1 LTGSWS
7 GSSLR
12 HRPLAAWVVAL
23 LVFVLAC
30 GGPLPSNAPTSRSP
44 GTSPASSTTSGLHD
58 YYWWFEIHWTAEQR
72 PGAMP
77 DVAWEPI
84 TSATL
89 AMGRLD
95 GESIGEIV
103 RTFPDPKPFVSFRS
117 LEPFARRIDRDGVA
131 FGYFDGGRSRVELVD
146 AESGESE
153 VLFESKRPVHNAVV
167 SRDRSTLYAVLLD
180 TLARTEAGVWAFDL
194 ATGDSEGQMLLPAS
208 RFDPEKG
215 GLIEELYLTPDGSSL
230 VVRDCYR
237 ECRVRVVDLTNGTVR
252 TVAQKLPAGTS
263 AYGLTNQDI
272 VFDANCELPCPL
284 LALDL
289 GTGQQSPVGWE
300 CSTATIVD
308 SNEGPL
314 VVSDG
319 HTDSCRGGLRV
330 VVSLMDGVT
339 VPVPVFKTDVADAA
353 LVRLGDQFDALLPE
367 GTFLVAVGS
376 TPVGEQPRGFPL
388 LIDAISGSK
397 IPLEELRS
405 K

>member
-1 LTGSWS
+1 MN
-7 GSSLR
+7 LR
-12 HRPLAAWVVAL
+12 HRTVLAARAVAL
-23 LVFVLAC
+23 LVALVAC
-30 GGPLPSNAPTSRSP
+30 AGPLPASAPTSRSP
-44 GTSPASSTTSGLHD
+44 GPSPASSTTSGLHD
-58 YYWWFEIHWTAEQR
+58 YWWFEIHWTAEQR
-72 PGAMP
+72 PGANR

-84 TSATL
+84 ISATL

-95 GESIGEIV
+95 GEPIGDTV
-103 RTFPDPKPFVSFRS
+103 RTYPDPKPFVSFRS
-117 LEPFARRIDRDGVA
+117 LEPFARRIDRAGVA
-131 FGYFDGGRSRVELVD
+131 FGYFDGGRLRVESVD
-146 AESGESE
+146 ADSGESK
-153 VLFESKRPVHNAVV
+153 VIFESERPVHNAVV

-194 ATGDSEGQMLLPAS
+194 ASGDTEGQMLLPAT

-237 ECRVRVVDLTNGTVR
+237 ECRVRVVDLANRKVR
-252 TVAQKLPAGTS
+252 TLAQKLPAGTS
-263 AYGLTNQDI
+263 AYGVTNQKI

-289 GTGQQSPVGWE
+289 GTGRQSPVGWE
-300 CSTATIVD
+300 CSTATIID

-314 VVSDG
+314 VVSNG
-319 HTDSCRGGLRV
+319 HADSCRGGLRV

-339 VPVPVFKTDVADAA
+339 ELVQVFETDVADAA

-388 LIDAISGSK
+388 LVDAISGRV
-397 IPLEELRS
+397 IPLVELRS